1 MDDTKILVELQ
12 KLYDGQEHVTDK
24 IDSIANDVESLN
36 KTVRGFNGTP
46 GLVTQVATVQHSMS
60 VMSRD
65 IAELKLCV
73 DNIDRKKVTENGDS
87 VTDKE
92 KSKSLSKEWFFDKIE
107 YLGLAFLV
115 WFLLD
120 ILPRIIEHFGTP

>member
-1 MDDTKILVELQ
+1 MDDTKILIELQ
-12 KLYDGQEHVTDK
+12 KLNDGQDHVTDK
-24 IDSIANDVESLN
+24 IDNIARDVDSLN
-36 KTVRGFNGTP
+36 KTVRGFNGSP
-46 GLVTQVATVQHSMS
+46 GLVTQVVTLQNSMT
-60 VMSRD
+60 VMSED

-73 DNIDRKKVTENGDS
+73 KEVERTSASTNSNSEPVDKKA
-87 VTDKE
+87 
-92 KSKSLSKEWFFDKIE
+92 KSLSKEWFFDKVE